1 MIWLFFS
8 PKEIVFKISFDSV
21 QGFNGE
27 VQHVINVESL
37 FLLVENEIVIIAG
50 VNQKQANYNAYMFH
64 LL

>member
-1 MIWLFFS
+1 MIWLYFS
-8 PKEIVFKISFDSV
+8 PKEIV
-21 QGFNGE
+21 FNGE

>member
-1 MIWLFFS
+1 MQQ
-8 PKEIVFKISFDSV
+8 IVNIK
-21 QGFNGE
+21 
-27 VQHVINVESL
+27 SL